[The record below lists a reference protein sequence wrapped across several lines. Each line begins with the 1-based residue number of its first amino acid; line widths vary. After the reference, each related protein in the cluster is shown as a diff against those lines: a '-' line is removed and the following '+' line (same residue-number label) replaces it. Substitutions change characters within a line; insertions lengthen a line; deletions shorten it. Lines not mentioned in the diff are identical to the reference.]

1 MANHNNKVVIVG
13 AVGVGKSCFL
23 NTFTKD
29 EGTTEEFLATVRPTV
44 CTAVSPDV
52 VKRTVDVDGT
62 ELPLE
67 IWDTSGEERFCNPLV
82 STFYRKA
89 DAAIVMYDVTRPSSF
104 REVYFW
110 ADQARTMS
118 GNENLMLSLV
128 GNKVDQ
134 MQSRKVTP
142 GEGKVVAN
150 KLGIDFYEAS
160 SRDKLSVNHVF
171 LSIARKYAAAKRAGV
186 FHAME
191 TETEAEQ
198 ALKLSTSKSRKVR
211 PRKKCC

>member
-1 MANHNNKVVIVG
+1 MAMM
-13 AVGVGKSCFL
+13 SFRSFF
-23 NTFTKD
+23 NTFKND
-29 EGTTEEFLATVRPTV
+29 EGSTEAFLASVTT
-44 CTAVSPDV
+44 TLTPDMFRKLV
-52 VKRTVDVDGT
+52 NVDNT
-62 ELPLE
+62 ELCLE
-67 IWDTSGEERFCNPLV
+67 IWDTSGEERFCSPLV

-89 DAAIVMYDVTRPSSF
+89 DAAIVMYDVTRPSSL

-118 GNENLMLSLV
+118 GNENLMLTLV

-134 MQSRKVTP
+134 MPSRRITR
-142 GEGKVVAN
+142 GEGTVVAN
-150 KLGIDFYEAS
+150 KLGMDFYEAS
-160 SRDKLSVNHVF
+160 SRDKLSVDHVF

-198 ALKLSTSKSRKVR
+198 ALKLSTSKSGKVR